1 MSRID
6 DVAGGFSIS
15 GLLDERAQVRGRY
28 PIEEVLPSDLAD
40 HPANAAY
47 SMDAAAIE
55 SRAAAIQRDGLTDL
69 PLARRRA
76 DGSLQM
82 ISGHRRK
89 AAYELLAKEDAAF
102 SRMPVRIADDVDD
115 ERAVVLLHTAN
126 FFTRTLSVLE
136 RADASRALG
145 AEVERARAEN
155 PDMVGMRTEDVKAA
169 IIAEQTGRAVSG
181 KTIQRQESRARK
193 AESLVPEW
201 RAEVAASAIPDKAID
216 VLAKMDAEMQKR
228 AHEAFEKERPEARR
242 SVTFLE
248 KLARPEPAPAD
259 PRLARAAIQLAR
271 FAEHPRKLTDADKSA
286 LAVIA
291 RALKSIED
299 CA

>member
-1 MSRID
+1 MSGFD
-6 DVAGGFSIS
+6 DVASGFSIS
-15 GLLDERAQVRGRY
+15 GLLDERAQVRGRH
-28 PIEEVLPSDLAD
+28 PVEEVPLADLAD

-47 SMDAAAIE
+47 SMDAASIE
-55 SRAAAIQRDGLTDL
+55 ALAASIRRDGLTDL
-69 PLARRRA
+69 PLARRMA

-89 AAYELLAKEDAAF
+89 AAYGLLAREDDAF
-102 SRMPVRIADDVDD
+102 SKMPVRIADDVDD
-115 ERAVVLLHTAN
+115 ERAVVLLHAAN

-216 VLAKMDAEMQKR
+216 VLAKMDSEVQKR
-228 AHEAFEKERPEARR
+228 AHDAFERERPEARR
-242 SVTFLE
+242 TVAFLE
-248 KLARPEPAPAD
+248 KVAKPKPVQAD

-271 FAEHPRKLTDADKSA
+271 FAERPRKLTEADGHA

-291 RALKSIED
+291 RALESIGD
-299 CA
+299 CT